1 MASWD
6 MFEVLPG
13 SREEVKH
20 WETDLPLTSPDIEL
34 FPLKLLLP
42 CLMAILL
49 LRSEEGKL

>member
-6 MFEVLPG
+6 MFDVLPG

-20 WETDLPLTSPDIEL
+20 CETDRPLTSPDIEL

-42 CLMAILL
+42 CLMAALL
-49 LRSEEGKL
+49 LKSEEGKL